1 LVSLHHTS
9 TGRGAVPVVLTHG
22 LGASADVWAAQ
33 VPVLAERHRV
43 VTWDLRGHARSGAAD
58 TPCTVADLGADL
70 GRVLDAAHIA
80 RAVVVGH
87 SAGGVVAMQL
97 ALDYPDRTAGLVLIG
112 TASECNA
119 KARTF
124 YEDLGALADERGMEP
139 VHRRLGVDADQA
151 PTHAATFAH
160 VARAIATLHEEPL
173 TPRLAAITCPTLVV
187 VGEKDFLGVG
197 GSVIIH
203 RGITRSR
210 LAIVPERGHGIFQED
225 PPQFNAL
232 IEKYLASIIPM

>member
-1 LVSLHHTS
+1 
-9 TGRGAVPVVLTHG
+9 
-22 LGASADVWAAQ
+22 
-33 VPVLAERHRV
+33 
-43 VTWDLRGHARSGAAD
+43 
-58 TPCTVADLGADL
+58 
-70 GRVLDAAHIA
+70 
-80 RAVVVGH
+80 
-87 SAGGVVAMQL
+87 MQL

-232 IEKYLASIIPM
+232 IEKYLASIIPMLGPPLGGPRRRIALVANTGAPRRAPTFGRLRRRGPGCGHRVAGRRRRRGLLR